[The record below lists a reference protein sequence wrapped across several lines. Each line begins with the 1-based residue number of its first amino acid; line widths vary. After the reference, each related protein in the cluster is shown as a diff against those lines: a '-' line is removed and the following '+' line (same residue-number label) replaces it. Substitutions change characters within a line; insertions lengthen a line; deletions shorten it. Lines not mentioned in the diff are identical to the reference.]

1 MKGFGAAAASAAAMM
16 LCGGGAYAA
25 DLGTMPVKALPV
37 AGPAVC
43 SSIMDFFTTACQLS
57 AYGVRVYGTIDIGGN
72 YMTNGSPFDKMSG
85 AGINY
90 FPTKNSFGGRWNIAP
105 SGLSASNVGV
115 QIKEPLGAG
124 WSFVAQ
130 LETGFNPYSGNVANG
145 VGSVHEN
152 IGVPMALQTAYGD
165 SNSQGKFFN
174 NLGFAGVS
182 NDTWGTLTFG
192 RQNTLMADA
201 ILAYDPFSSSLAFS
215 PLGFFGAWGGG
226 GDTEDRK
233 GTTSVKYRVSVANW
247 HFGAFA
253 QLGGY
258 EEGNAEKGAY
268 QGNIG
273 ADFKVGPGT
282 LSADV
287 EGGYTKDAVGVTIVS
302 QTNPLGYPV
311 NTFTAAVGANP
322 FGNAFESATLS
333 NNVNV
338 MLSAKYTVDRLK
350 VFAGYEWIQYTD
362 PSDPYTVPGTGFNTV
377 ADNFL
382 CFNCTALNGTQ
393 INSTA
398 FIDGNKISQIFW
410 FGGQYA
416 ITDSL
421 DVIAAGYHVTQNDF
435 SGGTFNTP
443 AKGTGAALTCA
454 QSSTSSFKC
463 AGSQDT
469 ASVVFDW
476 RFAPK
481 WDTYIGTMYTTAN
494 GGMDNGFLAR
504 NNWSTTGGVRFRW

>member
-1 MKGFGAAAASAAAMM
+1 MKRIGAAAASAAVIAIS
-16 LCGGGAYAA
+16 GVGSGAYGA
-25 DLGTMPVKALPV
+25 DLSAMPVKALPV

-43 SSIMDFFTTACQLS
+43 SSIVDFFTTACQLS
-57 AYGVRVYGTIDIGGN
+57 AYGVRFYGTVDVGGN

-90 FPTKNSFGGRWNIAP
+90 FPTKNSFGGRWNLAP
-105 SGLSASNVGV
+105 SGVSGSNVGV
-115 QIKEPLGAG
+115 QIKEQLGLG
-124 WSFVAQ
+124 WSFVGQ
-130 LETGFNPYSGNVANG
+130 LEMGFNPYSLEIANG
-145 VGSVHEN
+145 VGSVFEN
-152 IGVPMALQTAYGD
+152 RGVPMALQTAYGD
-165 SNSQGKFFN
+165 SNSQGQFFN

-192 RQNTLMADA
+192 RQNTLMADS

-233 GTTSVKYRVSVANW
+233 GTTSVKYRVNVANW

-258 EEGNAEKGAY
+258 EEGNAERGAY

-273 ADFKVGPGT
+273 ADFKVGPGA
-282 LSADV
+282 LSVDV
-287 EGGYTKDAVGVTIVS
+287 EGGHTKDAVGVTIVGPI
-302 QTNPLGYPV
+302 NPLGYPV
-311 NTFTAAVGANP
+311 NTNVGGFA
-322 FGNAFESATLS
+322 NAFESATLS
-333 NNVNV
+333 DNTNV

-362 PSDPYTVPGTGFNTV
+362 PSDPFTVAGTGFTSV
-377 ADNFL
+377 ASEFL
-382 CFNCTALNGTQ
+382 CFQCIAANGTT

-398 FIDGNKISQIFW
+398 FINGNKIAQIFW

-421 DVIAAGYHVTQNDF
+421 DVVGALYHVVQNDY
-435 SGGTFNTP
+435 SGGTANAP
-443 AKGTGAALTCA
+443 LKGTGAPLTCA

-469 ASVVFDW
+469 ASLLFDW
-476 RFAPK
+476 KFAPK